1 MEAQVRP
8 ALSATFLAFA
18 VVGGLFGLLLTFI
31 PANFGSMLGETIQ
44 EPFTWRL
51 VGVSLIALAV
61 TSVLAYRQR
70 IWERVKIVAQLN
82 IIFSVLAVIVEVYG
96 IFFEGVS
103 ASDWMQVAILGAFAV
118 AFGVLY
124 RRE

>member
-1 MEAQVRP
+1 LETQVRP
-8 ALSATFLAFA
+8 AQRIAFLAYA
-18 VVGGLFGLLLTFI
+18 LVAGAFGLLLTFI
-31 PANFGSMLGETIQ
+31 PANFGSMLGETFL

-51 VGVSLIALAV
+51 VGASITSLAV

-70 IWERVKIVAQLN
+70 IWDRVKIVAQLN
-82 IIFSVLAVIVEVYG
+82 IISSTLLVIVEVYG
-96 IFFEGVS
+96 MVFEGVS
-103 ASDWMQVAILGAFAV
+103 ASDWMNVAILGAFAV